1 MLKDALYYKDAF
13 IRLKTSNRSKYTKI
27 TPNDDEWKM
36 ATTVFQCLKK
46 FYDLTVLLSGISYPT
61 ANLFYRGFCEIKE
74 LLDNWCL
81 GADFTIKQMAIA
93 MSEEF
98 EKYWTCSS
106 MSLAVACFL
115 DPRYKKKL
123 LEYYMRKFYG
133 DYYQIH
139 LDEFL
144 TVVKNL
150 YQFYASSSSKNKS
163 DVNQNEHLSPTDPL
177 AENRDDEL
185 ESFLYDD
192 HGPDS
197 SDTNELDKYMA
208 EPLLKQNP
216 FDILSYW
223 TNNTDKYPIL
233 SQIARD
239 MMAIQV
245 STVASESVFS
255 GAGWIID
262 PYRNRLDLEIV
273 QALICTKDWVHAA
286 RKCINWLICS
296 IRIFQIYVMYSC
308 TVLMHMCLDLSFFNS
323 KSISLIVAD
332 FKPPETIPMSSS
344 HPTDDEVFVYLS
356 WLLFQQPFLQE
367 KNNIATCL
375 QLIMNIYVLKII
387 GKRCDN

>member
-1 MLKDALYYKDAF
+1 M
-13 IRLKTSNRSKYTKI
+13 
-27 TPNDDEWKM
+27 
-36 ATTVFQCLKK
+36 KK
-46 FYDLTVLLSGISYPT
+46 FYDLTVLLSGTSYAT
-61 ANLFYRGFCEIKE
+61 ANLFYSGFCEINE

-81 GADFTIKQMAIA
+81 GADFTIKKMAIA
-93 MSEEF
+93 MSEKF

-177 AENRDDEL
+177 AENRNDEL

-223 TNNTDKYPIL
+223 KNNTDKYPIL

-245 STVASESVFS
+245 STVASESAFS
-255 GAGWIID
+255 GAGRIID
-262 PYRNRLDLEIV
+262 PYRNRLDPEIV

-286 RKCINWLICS
+286 KKGINWLICS

-308 TVLMHMCLDLSFFNS
+308 TVLMYMCLDLLFFR
-323 KSISLIVAD
+323 
-332 FKPPETIPMSSS
+332 F
-344 HPTDDEVFVYLS
+344 
-356 WLLFQQPFLQE
+356 
-367 KNNIATCL
+367 
-375 QLIMNIYVLKII
+375 
-387 GKRCDN
+387 

>member
-1 MLKDALYYKDAF
+1 MVG
-13 IRLKTSNRSKYTKI
+13 TSTGGGSGPGTEVDGGNTNR
-27 TPNDDEWKM
+27 
-36 ATTVFQCLKK
+36 
-46 FYDLTVLLSGISYPT
+46 
-61 ANLFYRGFCEIKE
+61 
-74 LLDNWCL
+74 
-81 GADFTIKQMAIA
+81 
-93 MSEEF
+93 MSEKF

-197 SDTNELDKYMA
+197 SDTNELDKYMV

-216 FDILSYW
+216 FDILSY
-223 TNNTDKYPIL
+223 
-233 SQIARD
+233 
-239 MMAIQV
+239 
-245 STVASESVFS
+245 
-255 GAGWIID
+255 
-262 PYRNRLDLEIV
+262 
-273 QALICTKDWVHAA
+273 
-286 RKCINWLICS
+286 
-296 IRIFQIYVMYSC
+296 
-308 TVLMHMCLDLSFFNS
+308 
-323 KSISLIVAD
+323 
-332 FKPPETIPMSSS
+332 
-344 HPTDDEVFVYLS
+344 
-356 WLLFQQPFLQE
+356 
-367 KNNIATCL
+367 
-375 QLIMNIYVLKII
+375 
-387 GKRCDN
+387 

>member
-1 MLKDALYYKDAF
+1 LVARDGLAVICKALKKIKALVLIMKGSPLQWEELMKCASECRLDTTKGIQLDVTTRWNSTYLMLKDALYYKDAF

-81 GADFTIKQMAIA
+81 GADFTIKKMAIA
-93 MSEEF
+93 MSEKF

-223 TNNTDKYPIL
+223 KNNTDKYPIL

-245 STVASESVFS
+245 STVASESAFS
-255 GAGWIID
+255 GASRIID
-262 PYRNRLDLEIV
+262 PYRNRLDPEIV
-273 QALICTKDWVHAA
+273 QALICTKDRIHAA
-286 RKCINWLICS
+286 RKGINWLICS
-296 IRIFQIYVMYSC
+296 FRIFQIYVMYC
-308 TVLMHMCLDLSFFNS
+308 TD
-323 KSISLIVAD
+323 A
-332 FKPPETIPMSSS
+332 
-344 HPTDDEVFVYLS
+344 
-356 WLLFQQPFLQE
+356 
-367 KNNIATCL
+367 
-375 QLIMNIYVLKII
+375 YVS
-387 GKRCDN
+387 